1 MGTMDMEKTNII
13 EAAADDAVAAAA
25 VGGAAVAA
33 KKGVDAIK
41 KGLKG
46 LSKQSREEKVD
57 KMFDKPMKQL
67 DKQIEQAKE
76 RVSDF
81 VEDKE
86 DADNPNKKEQI
97 QKKIEKAQD
106 VVKKLEGKKRA
117 LKEKKRK
124 AKESIFGKLESRE
137 HAICSIVLGE
147 NFDLD
152 FLKTNIEF
160 LNNKPSKIKEAYKK
174 FINEKESIDE
184 NRAVVYN
191 PRMIRAFIKQ
201 AEKKFPKYKGEIQQV
216 EKDEIVFP
224 NDPKLKDFF
233 RGAKEVKFVLSDS
246 VEESTLNYGRTLKA
260 IEKERK
266 MKNISDEDK
275 ETLAK
280 IAELMASLKENA
292 KKDIEDSL
300 SKFSGNDKK
309 DVENLLKLYIKKD
322 YNAFT
327 KQMVKMDTSPAE
339 FMFELI
345 SKADAKFMKKA
356 YPDAKRGEYLRA
368 IMYDRVYG
376 KDESVEEDAI
386 SRAKEKA
393 DLKKKHDAEIEREK
407 EEIKVIGQDESV
419 KENLKKFIKGA
430 KKKFTAFGEDKE
442 FTFKE
447 YTETLDEKQL
457 AGLKKKADET
467 GIPYGILKKVFDRG
481 MAAWK
486 TGHRPGATPHQW
498 AYARVNSFATK
509 SKGTWG
515 GADKDLAA
523 KVK

>member
-1 MGTMDMEKTNII
+1 MEKTNII

-57 KMFDKPMKQL
+57 KMFDKPMEQL

-106 VVKKLEGKKRA
+106 VVKKLEAKKRA

-152 FLKTNIEF
+152 FLKTNIQF

-184 NRAVVYN
+184 NRAIVYN
-191 PRMIRAFIKQ
+191 PRMIRAFIKK
-201 AEKKFPKYKGEIQQV
+201 AEKKFPKYKGEIQQI

-224 NDPKLKDFF
+224 DDDKLRDFF
-233 RGAKEVKFVLSDS
+233 RGAKEVKFVLKDS
-246 VEESTLNYGRTLKA
+246 VE
-260 IEKERK
+260 IEE
-266 MKNISDEDK
+266 
-275 ETLAK
+275 
-280 IAELMASLKENA
+280 A
-292 KKDIEDSL
+292 KKDFKPHMMYDPKTGKGYKANTHADHLKMKDMGYTHEKPTDIGEAV
-300 SKFSGNDKK
+300 KFWTVTITKK
-309 DVENLLKLYIKKD
+309 AGKLFKGQTVDVKARNSAEAIKKGI
-322 YNAFT
+322 
-327 KQMVKMDTSPAE
+327 KQMKGNPA
-339 FMFELI
+339 LVPGD
-345 SKADAKFMKKA
+345 SVDAVL
-356 YPDAKRGEYLRA
+356 GES
-368 IMYDRVYG
+368 I
-376 KDESVEEDAI
+376 VE
-386 SRAKEKA
+386 
-393 DLKKKHDAEIEREK
+393 
-407 EEIKVIGQDESV
+407 
-419 KENLKKFIKGA
+419 KG
-430 KKKFTAFGEDKE
+430 FS
-442 FTFKE
+442 FKE
-447 YTETLDEKQL
+447 YTETLDEKQIK
-457 AGLKKKADET
+457 GLQKKADET

-498 AYARVNSFATK
+498 AFARVNSFATK